1 MSNSPSCDF
10 ELHVVGCSDAEEAQ
24 ASSAAAVSGAVGDDV
39 EACQQAGFS
48 ACAACSCPQRSAVV
62 FLAVRWVFRLRR
74 SSRCRTPDHLPQ
86 RPCGPPTERI
96 CFWPAWFR
104 PIGCCGRPPFADPVG
119 LPDMKIASVFAPIFE
134 PPQKLIFAAERVG
147 LAAGC
152 LRPAFGGKKQSRHRF
167 KCAPLNARKPPECF
181 AFQLFD
187 RIKSHRRP
195 LWQQR
200 IEPSLI
206 EGYARGLIL
215 STSS

>member
-86 RPCGPPTERI
+86 RPCGPATKEFAFGQRGFAPLDV
-96 CFWPAWFR
+96 AV
-104 PIGCCGRPPFADPVG
+104 GRAFADPVG
-119 LPDMKIASVFAPIFE
+119 LPEMKKYIRAASKAD
-134 PPQKLIFAAERVG
+134 
-147 LAAGC
+147 
-152 LRPAFGGKKQSRHRF
+152 LR
-167 KCAPLNARKPPECF
+167 C
-181 AFQLFD
+181 
-187 RIKSHRRP
+187 
-195 LWQQR
+195 
-200 IEPSLI
+200 
-206 EGYARGLIL
+206 
-215 STSS
+215 